1 MKRWSVPFNGF
12 GSGPNVRRGLMFM
25 MVSTVTVAVLN
36 GAVRHLSPD
45 IHPFEMAFFR
55 SFFGLAFFAPWLIR
69 EGVRP
74 LRTRRLGLHVLR
86 ASLQVTLTLAFF
98 TALAITPLA
107 KVTALQF
114 SAPLFSIL
122 ALVVLREAIRARRI
136 FALVFGFA
144 GTLIILRPGF
154 AEVDLGSTLVLI
166 SAVMMGLVMILIKI
180 LSRTETSAT
189 ITIYSAL
196 LTTPIALVASLPYW
210 RTPSP
215 EHWPWLIAIGV
226 LGSLGHLG
234 FTQAFKEADVTA
246 VLPLDFTR
254 LIWVALI
261 GYAAFGEIPD
271 VWTWVGGAVI
281 FCAATYI
288 AFREIRTKPP
298 PGFLAKAGALG
309 NHDLDAAHPARDP
322 GEKAYDGRDAK
333 GQRSVV

>member
-12 GSGPNVRRGLMFM
+12 GGGPNVRRGLMFM

-55 SFFGLAFFAPWLIR
+55 SFYGLAFFAPWLIR

-114 SAPLFSIL
+114 SAPLFATLL
-122 ALVVLREAIRARRI
+122 ALVALRETIRARRI

-180 LSRTETSAT
+180 L
-189 ITIYSAL
+189 
-196 LTTPIALVASLPYW
+196 
-210 RTPSP
+210 
-215 EHWPWLIAIGV
+215 
-226 LGSLGHLG
+226 
-234 FTQAFKEADVTA
+234 
-246 VLPLDFTR
+246 
-254 LIWVALI
+254 
-261 GYAAFGEIPD
+261 
-271 VWTWVGGAVI
+271 
-281 FCAATYI
+281 
-288 AFREIRTKPP
+288 
-298 PGFLAKAGALG
+298 
-309 NHDLDAAHPARDP
+309 
-322 GEKAYDGRDAK
+322 
-333 GQRSVV
+333 

>member
-1 MKRWSVPFNGF
+1 MKRWSVPLDRLG
-12 GSGPNVRRGLMFM
+12 GGPNVRRGLAFM

-36 GAVRHLSPD
+36 GSVRHLSPD

-55 SFFGLAFFAPWLIR
+55 SFFGLAVFAPWLIR

-114 SAPLFSIL
+114 SAPLFATLL
-122 ALVVLREAIRARRI
+122 ALVALRETIRARRI
-136 FALVFGFA
+136 AALVFGFA
-144 GTLIILRPGF
+144 GTVIVLRPGF

-166 SAVMMGLVMILIKI
+166 SAVMMGLVMILIKV
-180 LSRTETSAT
+180 LSRTETSAA

-196 LTTPIALVASLPYW
+196 LTTPIALVAALPYW
-210 RTPSP
+210 RTPSA

-226 LGSLGHLG
+226 LGSLGHLT

-254 LIWVALI
+254 LIWIAII

-288 AFREIRTKPP
+288 AFREIRAKSEPP
-298 PGFLAKAGALG
+298 
-309 NHDLDAAHPARDP
+309 
-322 GEKAYDGRDAK
+322 E
-333 GQRSVV
+333 